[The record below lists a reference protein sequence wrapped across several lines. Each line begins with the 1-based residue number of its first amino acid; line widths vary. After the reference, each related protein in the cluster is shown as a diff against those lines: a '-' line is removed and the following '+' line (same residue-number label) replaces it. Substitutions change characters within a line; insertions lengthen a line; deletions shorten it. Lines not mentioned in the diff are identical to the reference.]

1 MSHTRS
7 VRAGTKTQALVA
19 PKGTDIPQAG
29 VPKTQRALASPGGR
43 APTVDLGWG
52 PRSCVSLSGPSCRRC
67 RRSGDVASRAG
78 RPARWPG
85 GSRELSAGSKRAL
98 RPFHLHHCCCLGSP
112 RACEKKQKGVGSGTI
127 FISPGDLLPY
137 LSRGE
142 SHPVWRSNR
151 CFSSNC
157 GHRGLGGFVSLT
169 AASRG
174 HFALANRFK

>member
-19 PKGTDIPQAG
+19 PKGTNVPQAG

-43 APTVDLGWG
+43 APTVDLGRG

-67 RRSGDVASRAG
+67 RRSGDVALRAG

-98 RPFHLHHCCCLGSP
+98 RPFHLHHCCRLGSP
-112 RACEKKQKGVGSGTI
+112 RAWEKKQKGAGSGTI
-127 FISPGDLLPY
+127 FIFPGDLPY

-142 SHPVWRSNR
+142 SHP
-151 CFSSNC
+151 C
-157 GHRGLGGFVSLT
+157 GEATGASPRTVATGDS
-169 AASRG
+169 AALSR
-174 HFALANRFK
+174 

>member
-1 MSHTRS
+1 MSEPGLKPRPWS
-7 VRAGTKTQALVA
+7 PPRARTFLR
-19 PKGTDIPQAG
+19 PG

-43 APTVDLGWG
+43 APTVDLGRG

-67 RRSGDVASRAG
+67 HRSGDVASRAG

-98 RPFHLHHCCCLGSP
+98 RPFHLHHCCRLGSP
-112 RACEKKQKGVGSGTI
+112 RAWEKKQKGAGSGTI